1 MKKLLAVILMLIG
14 LGLAGVTVYLGIT
27 NRNSEPVLL
36 TPPDEPRG
44 KVVAMMDA
52 VCANDYK
59 TATGFIYGTPDLG
72 ISREAADPVGVMIW
86 EAFESS
92 VSYELV
98 GECYPT
104 EQGLAQNVVL
114 TCLDITSIT
123 DSLRTR
129 SQQLLEQR
137 VAEAEDVSEIYN
149 ENNEYRE
156 DFVMA
161 VLYDAAKDAV
171 REDARTMTVELT
183 VNLRYQDDNWWIIAD
198 EALLDAISGGVLY

>member
-1 MKKLLAVILMLIG
+1 MKKLLAVILLLIS
-14 LGLAGVTVYLGIT
+14 LLLAGATVYLGIT

-36 TPPDEPRG
+36 TPPDVPRS

-52 VCANDYK
+52 VCADDYE
-59 TATGFIYGTPDLG
+59 TAAGYIYGTPDLG
-72 ISREAADPVGVMIW
+72 INREAADPVGVMIW
-86 EAFESS
+86 EAFENS

-114 TCLDITSIT
+114 TCLDITSVT

-137 VAEAEDVSEIYN
+137 VAEADDVSEIYN

-156 DFVMA
+156 DFVME
-161 VLYDAAKDAV
+161 VLYDAAKDAI

-183 VNLRYQDDNWWIIAD
+183 VNLRYQNENWWIIAD